1 MRFTW
6 EKPSTYLMFPPGKFP
21 KIFTWST
28 GAWER
33 HEFGRL
39 SGVWQAGHFWTL
51 GGSHSDAAD
60 SRRLK
65 KGVESSSFWVNL
77 GQDLRAI
84 ELVGTDYS
92 GLFRNLV
99 DSKLRFKSIGHHDET
114 FAIVAKVECRMSFHK
129 LCLWICM
136 DCDNVYVE
144 SIDTW
149 FMPRTNNKSCS
160 SCPCS
165 YPTLDSLDTVCPG

>member
-1 MRFTW
+1 MGKTINIFDDFTREVSQEIHRIHRSVGKTWIWPTFGSMTSWPLLNAWW
-6 EKPSTYLMFPPGKFP
+6 EP
-21 KIFTWST
+21 
-28 GAWER
+28 
-33 HEFGRL
+33 
-39 SGVWQAGHFWTL
+39 FWCCRPL
-51 GGSHSDAAD
+51 P
-60 SRRLK
+60 LK
-65 KGVESSSFWVNL
+65 KGVENSSFWVNL

-92 GLFRNLV
+92 GLFRNFV
-99 DSKLRFKSIGHHDET
+99 DSKLRLKSFGHHDET
-114 FAIVAKVECRMSFHK
+114 FAILAKVECRMSFHN

-149 FMPRTNNKSCS
+149 FMSVNKNESCS
-160 SCPCS
+160 LCPCS